1 MIVTGNHTDS
11 RYRANTGEGYDGVV
25 KVSSNSAYGT
35 GSLLYNGLAILT
47 AAHIFKGQTNPTA
60 SVTFQTISGTQTIT
74 SRSVIVNPYYDSING
89 NHDLAIVWLTM
100 PAPTTANRYTIY
112 RQADEI
118 GQNMTMVGYGKMGTG
133 QTGSSIDNNNSTRI
147 LSNNTVDADI
157 GTLKATLG
165 YGLSWIPTSGTQF
178 IADFDNGN
186 SANDAIGRLLGNS
199 NTGLGQMEGLIALG
213 DSGGPALISGKI
225 AGVASYTTSLSL
237 GNILPDID
245 NLANSSFGEI
255 AAWQKVSYYQQWIDQ
270 TLRAQ
275 YPNAPTKA
283 EEVQKQVVE
292 GNGNVSYV
300 YFLLQFTGVR
310 TDPTQI
316 LSVDYATR
324 DGTATAGQDYIS
336 ISDTL
341 RLYPGESQA
350 VIAVEIIDDLIPEPD
365 ETFYL
370 DVYNPIG
377 GSFGAGVVTLT
388 AMRTILSNDGW
399 IA

>member
-1 MIVTGNHTDS
+1 MVVTGSYTDS

-60 SVTFQTISGTQTIT
+60 SVSFQTISGTQTIT

-199 NTGLGQMEGLIALG
+199 NTGLGQMEGLIAPG

-237 GNILPDID
+237 GNIRPDID

-255 AAWQKVSYYQQWIDQ
+255 AAWQKVSYYQQWFDE

-275 YPNAPTKA
+275 YPNAPTKP

-292 GNGNVSYV
+292 GNSGTSYV

>member
-1 MIVTGNHTDS
+1 
-11 RYRANTGEGYDGVV
+11 
-25 KVSSNSAYGT
+25 
-35 GSLLYNGLAILT
+35 
-47 AAHIFKGQTNPTA
+47 
-60 SVTFQTISGTQTIT
+60 
-74 SRSVIVNPYYDSING
+74 
-89 NHDLAIVWLTM
+89 
-100 PAPTTANRYTIY
+100 
-112 RQADEI
+112 
-118 GQNMTMVGYGKMGTG
+118 
-133 QTGSSIDNNNSTRI
+133 
-147 LSNNTVDADI
+147 
-157 GTLKATLG
+157 
-165 YGLSWIPTSGTQF
+165 
-178 IADFDNGN
+178 
-186 SANDAIGRLLGNS
+186 
-199 NTGLGQMEGLIALG
+199 MEGLIAPG

-237 GNILPDID
+237 GNIRPDID

-275 YPNAPTKA
+275 YPSAPTKP

-292 GNGNVSYV
+292 GNSGTSYV

-310 TDPTQI
+310 TDATQM

-341 RLYPGESQA
+341 KLYPGESQA
-350 VIAVEIIDDLIPEPD
+350 VIAVEIIDELIPEPD

>member
-1 MIVTGNHTDS
+1 MVVTGSYTDS

-60 SVTFQTISGTQTIT
+60 SVSFQTISGTQTIT

-199 NTGLGQMEGLIALG
+199 NTGLGQMEGLIAPG

-237 GNILPDID
+237 GNIRPDID

-255 AAWQKVSYYQQWIDQ
+255 AAWQKVSYYQQWIDE

-275 YPNAPTKA
+275 YPNAPTKP

-292 GNGNVSYV
+292 GNSGTSYV